1 MIRERYLRAESGGD
15 RTESLAPSEKQGLQR
30 AMGKIVAFGAESG
43 VTPDQMIELLKSG
56 LTVAELLEYLAARTS
71 DPQ

>member
-1 MIRERYLRAESGGD
+1 MIRERYLKAESGGD
-15 RTESLAPSEKQGLQR
+15 QAESLAPSEKQGLQR
-30 AMGKIVAFGAESG
+30 AVAKIVAFGAESG